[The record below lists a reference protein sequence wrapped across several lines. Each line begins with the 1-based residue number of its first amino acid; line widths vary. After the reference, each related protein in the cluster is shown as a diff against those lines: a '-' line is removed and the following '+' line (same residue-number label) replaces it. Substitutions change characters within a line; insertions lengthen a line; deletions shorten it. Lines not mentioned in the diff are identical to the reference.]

1 MAIPNKFRLKYLLD
15 RCLSKQETEQ
25 ERLELEL
32 YFSDREILDNL
43 DDLLLDSFFQTK
55 ELTDMHNER
64 QNQLLHAIYS
74 LEEKEYTLPLKVNYW
89 KWMRFAAIFIAVLGS
104 AIWIGK
110 DNVHRTIV
118 TTNNEQQASSKKKPI
133 EEKIKLDRQPA
144 QKTAIL
150 EIGNDTRLDL
160 ANLDSGQVF
169 EKNGVTVKQTGDGA
183 ILLSFANQLP
193 NAAAAKNI
201 LNTVKTPRGGTYKV
215 VLADGTIVQLN
226 SNSKLTF
233 PSQFATNERRVTFE
247 GEGYFEVA
255 KDKTKMFI
263 VTTAVGLKKQEVKV
277 FGTSFNIMAYTDE
290 NAIKTTLV
298 EGSVSIKEL
307 NSGTEILMKP
317 NELVELGNTGMV
329 KGIADLQAA
338 LSWRNNIFYF
348 SNESIQNVLK
358 QISRWYDIDII
369 YDNNLAETP
378 VWGQMSRSKKLSEV
392 LEILEKTNQLKFN
405 IKGKEVHVNNK

>member
-25 ERLELEL
+25 ERLELER
-32 YFSDREILDNL
+32 YFSDQETLDNL
-43 DDLLLDSFFQTK
+43 GDLLLDSFFQTK

-64 QNQLLHAIYS
+64 QDQLLQAIYS
-74 LEEKEYTLPLKVNYW
+74 LEEKELITEKGNYW
-89 KWMRFAAIFIAVLGS
+89 KWIRFAAIFIAVLGS

-110 DNVHRTIV
+110 DNARRTV
-118 TTNNEQQASSKKKPI
+118 SMNNTEQHASSKNKPV
-133 EEKIKLDRQPA
+133 EEKVKLDRQPA

-150 EIGNDTRLDL
+150 EIGSDTRLDL
-160 ANLDSGQVF
+160 SNLDSGQVF
-169 EKNGVTVKQTGDGA
+169 EKNGVSVKQTGSGA
-183 ILLSFANQLP
+183 ILVSFANQLP
-193 NAAAAKNI
+193 NSAAAKNI
-201 LNTVKTPRGGTYKV
+201 VNTVKTPRGGTYKV
-215 VLADGTIVQLN
+215 VLTDGTVVQLN

-233 PSQFATNERRVTFE
+233 PSQFATTERRVTFE

-263 VTTAVGLKKQEVKV
+263 VTTVVGNRKQEVKV
-277 FGTSFNIMAYTDE
+277 FGTSFNIMAYADE
-290 NAIKTTLV
+290 TTIKTTLV

-307 NSGTEILMKP
+307 NSGTEVVMKP
-317 NELVELGNTGMV
+317 NETVELGNTGMV

-358 QISRWYDIDII
+358 QISRWYDINII

>member
-32 YFSDREILDNL
+32 YFSDQDTLDNL
-43 DDLLLDSFFQTK
+43 DDILLDSFFQTK
-55 ELTDMHNER
+55 ELTDMQNER
-64 QNQLLHAIYS
+64 QDQLLQAIYS
-74 LEEKEYTLPLKVNYW
+74 LEEKGHMPAKVNYW
-89 KWMRFAAIFIAVLGS
+89 KWIRFAAIFIAVLGS

-110 DNVHRTIV
+110 DNVRRTVLMPNI
-118 TTNNEQQASSKKKPI
+118 EQQASSKKKPS
-133 EEKIKLDRQPA
+133 EEKIQLDRQPA

-150 EIGNDTRLDL
+150 EIGSDTRLDL

-169 EKNGVTVKQTGDGA
+169 EKNGITVKQTGNGA
-183 ILLSFANQLP
+183 ILLSFAKQLP
-193 NAAAAKNI
+193 NSTAAKNI
-201 LNTVKTPRGGTYKV
+201 MNTVKTPRGGTYKV

-233 PSQFATNERRVTFE
+233 PSQFTTTERRVTFE

-263 VTTAVGLKKQEVKV
+263 VTTAVGNKKQEVKV
-277 FGTSFNIMAYTDE
+277 FGTSFNIMAYADE
-290 NAIKTTLV
+290 TSIKTTLV

-307 NSGTEILMKP
+307 NSSTEILMKP
-317 NELVELGNTGMV
+317 NELVELDNTGMV
-329 KGIADLQAA
+329 KGSADLQAA

-348 SNESIQNVLK
+348 ANESIQNVLK

-369 YDNNLAETP
+369 YNSNLIETP

>member
-1 MAIPNKFRLKYLLD
+1 LD

-25 ERLELEL
+25 ERLELER
-32 YFSDREILDNL
+32 YFLDQDILDNL
-43 DDLLLDSFFQTK
+43 DDLLLDSFYQTK
-55 ELTDMHNER
+55 ELTDMHNES
-64 QNQLLHAIYS
+64 QDQLLHAIYS
-74 LEEKEYTLPLKVNYW
+74 LEEKEHTLSAKMNYW
-89 KWMRFAAIFIAVLGS
+89 KWIRFAAIFIAVLGS
-104 AIWIGK
+104 VIWIGK

-118 TTNNEQQASSKKKPI
+118 TTNNKQQASSKKKPI
-133 EEKIKLDRQPA
+133 VEKVKLDRQPA

-150 EIGNDTRLDL
+150 EIGSDTRLDL

-169 EKNGVTVKQTGDGA
+169 EKNGVTVKQTGNGT
-183 ILLSFANQLP
+183 ILLSFAKQLA
-193 NAAAAKNI
+193 NSAAAKNI
-201 LNTVKTPRGGTYKV
+201 LNTVKTARGGTYKV
-215 VLADGTIVQLN
+215 VLTDGTVVQLN

-233 PSQFATNERRVTFE
+233 PSQFANTERRVTFE

-263 VTTAVGLKKQEVKV
+263 VTTDVGNRKQEVKV
-277 FGTSFNIMAYTDE
+277 FGTSFNIMAYADE
-290 NAIKTTLV
+290 TTIKTTLV

-307 NSGTEILMKP
+307 NSGTEVVMKP
-317 NELVELGNTGMV
+317 NELIELSNTGMV

-405 IKGKEVHVNNK
+405 IIGKEVHVNSK